1 MGIDDA
7 VKLGFS
13 NYVNFE
19 GRACRSEY
27 WYWCLFAFIGLIAT
41 SIIDQMIGVP
51 ITGGMF
57 GLAVFFPG
65 LSVTVR
71 RLHDLDF
78 SGWWILV
85 PLIPLVAGIL
95 PTLIPL
101 VGEKLAVF
109 IPLLQIIN
117 FIIFAIASLGI
128 VMFIIF
134 MCSQG
139 TDGPNRFG
147 ADRLAGLEQTRPRSA

>member
-1 MGIDDA
+1 MGIVDA

-19 GRACRSEY
+19 DRACRSEF
-27 WYWCLFAFIGLIAT
+27 WYWCLFAFVGLIAT
-41 SIIDQMIGVP
+41 SIIDKAISVP
-51 ITGGMF
+51 ITGGIF
-57 GLAVFFPG
+57 SLAIFFPG

-78 SGWWILV
+78 SGWWILA
-85 PLIPLVAGIL
+85 PLIPLVGGIV
-95 PTLIPL
+95 PALIPL